1 MLDAY
6 IIDWIKKEQEKR
18 LEKEDA
24 HRPRIW
30 QEVPLPSR
38 KDYRSEVN
46 EDGEDSDSP
55 DNPDNSNSRD
65 YKIEISLVR
74 SYFR

>member
-18 LEKEDA
+18 REKEDA

-46 EDGEDSDSP
+46 EDGDDSDSS
-55 DNPDNSNSRD
+55 DNSHSLD